1 MWGME
6 ASSGVGS
13 CYLMKETPSSL
24 DSGFVFVN
32 VASEIRMQ
40 ASSLVSFDLRSFH
53 DVRVHCTKCKY
64 TQRVRQPAR

>member
-1 MWGME
+1 MLCRGYSWGME

-32 VASEIRMQ
+32 VVSEIRGGRL
-40 ASSLVSFDLRSFH
+40 ALPESNVVFKEHLVSISN
-53 DVRVHCTKCKY
+53 
-64 TQRVRQPAR
+64 